1 MKYIVVLGD
10 GIAEPTFAA
19 LLHQCQPASVILVD
33 VRQDGFQYV
42 DDVMLVGHH
51 LLQGHKV
58 GVDVGE
64 PCVYLPGNLQTVT

>member
-1 MKYIVVLGD
+1 MFAVG
-10 GIAEPTFAA
+10 GITEPTLAA

-42 DDVMLVGHH
+42 DDVVLLGHH

-64 PCVYLPGNLQTVT
+64 PCVYLSGYFQTLA